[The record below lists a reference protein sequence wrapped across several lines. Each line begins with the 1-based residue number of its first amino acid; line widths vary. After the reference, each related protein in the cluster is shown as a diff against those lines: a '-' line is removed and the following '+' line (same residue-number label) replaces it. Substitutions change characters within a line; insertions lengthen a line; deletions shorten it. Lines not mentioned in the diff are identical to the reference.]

1 MRFSVIVPAY
11 NAERTLPACLES
23 VKSQTYPDFEV
34 IVIDDGSLDE
44 TGKIAKAYAD
54 ADERFH
60 YIRQENAGVS
70 ASRNQGLRA
79 AVGEFVVFLDS
90 DDRYEPDYLQE
101 FHRLIQSNP
110 TCDHFWC
117 GYQTVDSTGGYVGQS
132 LWADADGKTQMLD
145 RSQIMELHERA
156 LDAALW
162 NKAYRRCVIAQYD
175 IKMRESLSLGEDQ
188 LFNYHYL
195 DVCRPQIVMQDSP
208 LYLYTKAENGTL
220 DSKYRADL
228 RDIYALI
235 DDTILTY
242 LKKWE
247 VSGEQLKKYYNSVFY
262 MQERILRNTFRP
274 ECMLSRT
281 EKYQLNRDILE
292 SEKFRTALRESD
304 CSIHPLYRFGY
315 EAGSWRMI
323 QILDKLVKIKNR
335 VRR

>member
-11 NAERTLPACLES
+11 NAERTLPSCLES
-23 VKSQTYPDFEV
+23 IKGQTYPDFEV
-34 IVIDDGSLDE
+34 IVIDDGSQDE
-44 TGKIAKAYAD
+44 TGKIAKTYV
-54 ADERFH
+54 DEDVRFR
-60 YIRQENAGVS
+60 YIHQENEGVS
-70 ASRNQGLRA
+70 ASRNHGLRA

-90 DDRYEPDYLQE
+90 DDRYVPNYLQE
-101 FHRLIQSNP
+101 FERLIRLNP

-117 GYQTVDSTGGYVGQS
+117 GYQIVDSAGGYVGQS
-132 LWADADGKTQMLD
+132 LWADAVGQTQMLD
-145 RSQIMELHERA
+145 RSRIMELHERV

-162 NKAYRRCVIAQYD
+162 NKAYRRCVIEQYD
-175 IKMRESLSLGEDQ
+175 IKMQESLSLGEDL